1 MKVGFFYTPEQPDV
15 HRLALKA
22 LCSGVSKQEEVF
34 LEYNG
39 EYRPCDL
46 AVTWSIYKTRLPS
59 TKNREV
65 IHREQKSLGKK
76 VIVIEKGYI
85 NRNKYYSVGY
95 DSQNGWANFRNKDM
109 PSDRFH
115 ALGVELKE
123 YRKRGSH
130 ILLCGQVPWD
140 TSVQHLDYEEWCRSI
155 VGEIKKHT
163 NRPIIFRPHPLA
175 AGAFTQIAGAKTS
188 NKKTLEEDL
197 EDCWAAV
204 SYNSNALVLAA
215 IKGIPIFA
223 CSDGSMALEISEDFV
238 DLDNPKLYNREQW
251 AYNIAYSQWT
261 LDEMRSGRTWKHL
274 K

>member
-1 MKVGFFYTPEQPDV
+1 MKVGFFYTAAQLDE

-22 LCSGVSKQEEVF
+22 MQNGVSKQDETF
-34 LEYNG
+34 FGYDSQ
-39 EYRPCDL
+39 YRPCDL
-46 AVTWSIYKTRLPS
+46 AVTWSIYKTKLPH
-59 TKNREV
+59 TKTREI
-65 IHREQKSLGKK
+65 IHNEQKSKNKK

-85 NRNKYYSVGY
+85 NRSKYYSVGY
-95 DSQNGWANFRNKDM
+95 DSQNGWADFKNKDM
-109 PSDRFH
+109 PPDRFH
-115 ALGVELKE
+115 NLGVKLKE
-123 YRKRGSH
+123 YRKGGEH

-155 VGEIKKHT
+155 VGKIKKHT

-188 NKKTLEEDL
+188 NKKALEEDL

-204 SYNSNALVLAA
+204 SYNSNALVIAA

-261 LDEMRSGRTWKHL
+261 LDEMRSGRTWEHL